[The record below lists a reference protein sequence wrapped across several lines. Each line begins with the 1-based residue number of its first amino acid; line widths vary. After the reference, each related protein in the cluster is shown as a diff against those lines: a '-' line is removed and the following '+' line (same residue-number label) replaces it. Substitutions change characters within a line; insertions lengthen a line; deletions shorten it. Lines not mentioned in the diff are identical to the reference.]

1 MCSAWH
7 VGINLV
13 NTDQTN
19 PGSGQD
25 DRRGNVEEQ
34 LIVNMLMFNVLGEI

>member
-7 VGINLV
+7 VGINLI
-13 NTDQTN
+13 NTDQMN

-25 DRRGNVEEQ
+25 DHRGTVDEQ
-34 LIVNMLMFNVLGEI
+34 LIFNILMFNVLGEM